1 MTDPSPAASQA
12 QSNASFFDG
21 PSTQG
26 SAAGGSFGSQSRRR
40 PRPANPSQSSI
51 NASNA
56 LHPQKKPR
64 QRSVSAQRELNAS
77 PEALAAVAAAT
88 MDVSSIRSLQDKKKG
103 AAVEWAKTTKY
114 CVAQLVGLP
123 MELRDIGDNYT
134 KRMTAVTDQSS
145 GNALLIKDH
154 GVDVWRYDDVQLLP
168 KPNHFPLPSD
178 ETPGRTVTSLQPLG
192 SLVSPI
198 GSSDESGLVVVM
210 PVSGRI
216 AYWDSISSAMTE
228 GLLQRKRGV
237 EGGIQLSSNEYAQS
251 ITNIEPAG
259 FVICTTTSRVIHMS
273 LRDGV
278 GKPVVQI
285 TTLKNIGS
293 SVVGGLLGG
302 LASAFKSG
310 SVKKEIVAV
319 RPGRVIGRAER
330 ELIVATSHGHLTRW
344 EVSRNGA
351 AVVLSDVD
359 LREQLLARVI
369 AVGPPSLHTLER
381 ESFTILDIAAGQSTP
396 DGGNVLVLTA
406 WEGDAEMGE
415 NMTHYALVLVT
426 LFRGSG
432 YAVKKAHYIT
442 CFQSPLRSITGV
454 VKPRLYLP
462 NPFRTA
468 FAVFSRAVVMVS
480 IIPEDMYNLPFEANL
495 PDVSYDSTTG
505 FEEVIDFK
513 SGSRVEIIGSGCEEL
528 AQETASFSSTSKN
541 LRMEVDGRDSR
552 RKYYSP
558 GVVIITKGAGVIK
571 LTVFDAESGDVRPK
585 PSPRPVPV
593 KSKMELAVF
602 FGINEKNLLN
612 FNGRPEITY
621 KTEDVEIAA
630 RSLSMDILCSHGQ
643 YLSSFGPSIDIYL
656 ESRAQK
662 LQALADYLRAVHRPI
677 SREIRWKL
685 LWDAEKVA
693 AARAVYRSF
702 AQKQSAGKDLSEGLL
717 REVVGAFFLKNS
729 IPTEGQN
736 PMREWFA
743 MHLPN
748 IWKLLPLL
756 RDSVSASNGNMGA
769 LVRRV
774 HESNEIILTVLSTA
788 QTFRTQHAH
797 LYNLEGD
804 LDENGVASFRNLD
817 APPWTSS
824 PEILNTLNRDIE
836 VNTKVLENPQLK
848 KEGEAFTESLLDQ
861 MVEMVEVSCR
871 NFVERATW
879 CETRKD
885 EALINEGKAIRHLY
899 LKERNRWIRALAE
912 ANRSD
917 SAISI
922 AERYRDYQTLVELA
936 FEEIVRINNF
946 MDKRA
951 AELSEPER
959 RACQTQRDATVAR
972 LEGYFEKFG
981 QEFAFV
987 LYEYQV
993 EMGNLKDLLVQ
1004 FPAFKGHLDAFL
1016 HSSSNYAKLRW
1027 INDVGTGKY
1036 REAGQ
1041 TLVETAEAEPYLWS
1055 HAVELSVGKLALMIG
1070 RSGSE
1075 LEHISRSFDT
1085 RLKLVDIQQGIQA
1098 HVYLEARGA
1107 IDAQAA
1113 TELAFTAFGSRVAPY
1128 QALRDIFKRNT
1139 GKVVTGQTMDAES
1152 TIDFLTLMHDD
1163 GERDEEEE
1171 DARWFGAFQMA
1182 LTVLSNAELDDS
1194 RKDAARKTI
1203 WRRLYNSENWI
1214 DILDPSQQNT
1224 TQIEARILDTNV
1236 FEVLMHGYREGLFDE
1251 HKASTP
1257 VSPSMSAVDAV
1268 QTVEALRTRF
1278 PDAAAHWLKT
1288 LQEELALEVREVGR
1302 MVDNNLEFW
1311 FPWMCETAR
1320 RMVAEEADMEEEG
1333 EGEGGRRL
1341 ALTNGQDSRDVSF
1354 EDSADAMDMS

>member
-1 MTDPSPAASQA
+1 MTDPSPVGSQA
-12 QSNASFFDG
+12 QSNASFLDG

-26 SAAGGSFGSQSRRR
+26 SAGSFGTQSRRR
-40 PRPANPSQSSI
+40 PRPQHQSQASI

-56 LHPQKKPR
+56 LHPQKKSR

-88 MDVSSIRSLQDKKKG
+88 IDVSSIRSLPEKKKG
-103 AAVEWAKTTKY
+103 AVVEWAKTTKY
-114 CVAQLVGLP
+114 CVAHLVGLP

-178 ETPGRTVTSLQPLG
+178 EVPGKIATSLQPLG

-210 PVSGRI
+210 PVTGRI

-228 GLLQRKRGV
+228 GLLQRRRGV
-237 EGGIQLSSNEYAQS
+237 EGAIPLASNEHAQS
-251 ITNIEPAG
+251 ITSIEPAG
-259 FVICTTTSRVIHMS
+259 FVVCTTTNRVVHLS

-285 TTLKNIGS
+285 TTLKSIGS

-310 SVKKEIVAV
+310 NVKKEIVAV

-330 ELIVATSHGHLTRW
+330 ELLVATSHGHLTRW

-359 LREQLLARVI
+359 LREQLIARAI
-369 AVGPPSLHTLER
+369 SVGPSSLHTLDR
-381 ESFTILDIAAGQSTP
+381 EAFTILDVAAGQSTAE
-396 DGGNVLVLTA
+396 GGNALVLAA
-406 WEGDAEMGE
+406 WDGDADMGE
-415 NMTHYALVLVT
+415 NMSHYTLFLVT
-426 LFRGSG
+426 LYRGSG
-432 YAVKKAHYIT
+432 FAIRKAHYIS
-442 CFQSPLRSITGV
+442 CFQSPLRETTGPSR
-454 VKPRLYLP
+454 PRIYLP
-462 NPFRTA
+462 NPYRTA
-468 FAVFSRAVVMVS
+468 FAVFPKAVVMVS
-480 IIPEDMYNLPFEANL
+480 IVPEDMYSLPFGADI
-495 PDVSYDSTTG
+495 PDVAYDSKHG
-505 FEEVIDFK
+505 FEDVIDFK
-513 SGSRVEIIGSGCEEL
+513 AGSSVEIIGSGFEEL
-528 AQETASFSSTSKN
+528 TSETTSFSSASKN
-541 LRMEVDGRDSR
+541 MRMEVDGRDSR

-558 GVVIITKGAGVIK
+558 SVVIITKGAGVLK
-571 LTVFDAESGDVRPK
+571 LTVFDAESGEVRPK
-585 PSPRPVPV
+585 PSLRPVPA

-612 FNGRPEITY
+612 FNGRPEIAY
-621 KTEDVEIAA
+621 RTEEVEVAA

-643 YLSSFGPSIDIYL
+643 YLASYGPSIDIYL
-656 ESRAQK
+656 ETRAQK
-662 LQALADYLRAVHRPI
+662 LQALADYLRTVHRLI
-677 SREIRWKL
+677 SKEIRWKL

-717 REVVGAFFLKNS
+717 REIISAFFLKNG
-729 IPTEGQN
+729 IPTDGQN

-756 RDSVSASNGNMGA
+756 RECVSTGNGNMGA

-774 HESNEIILTVLSTA
+774 HESNEIMLTVLSTA
-788 QTFRTQHAH
+788 QTFRAQHAH

-804 LDENGVASFRNLD
+804 LDENGIASFRDLD

-836 VNTKVLENPQLK
+836 VTTKILENPQLR
-848 KEGEAFTESLLDQ
+848 KEGDGFVESVLNQ
-861 MVEMVEVSCR
+861 TVEMVEVSCR

-879 CETRKD
+879 CETRKE
-885 EALINEGKAIRHLY
+885 EALVKEGKDIRHLY
-899 LKERNRWIRALAE
+899 LKERNRWIRALAD

-917 SAISI
+917 NAIDI

-936 FEEIVRINNF
+936 FEEIVRINAYL
-946 MDKRA
+946 DKRA
-951 AELSEPER
+951 TELSEPER
-959 RACQTQRDATVAR
+959 KACQAQRDATVAR
-972 LEGYFEKFG
+972 LERYFERFG
-981 QEFAFV
+981 QDFAFV

-1004 FPAFKGHLDAFL
+1004 FPAFKGYLDTFL

-1027 INDVGTGKY
+1027 INDVGSGKY

-1055 HAVELSVGKLALMIG
+1055 QAVELSVGKLALMIG
-1070 RSGSE
+1070 RSGHE
-1075 LEHISRSFDT
+1075 LEHISRSFDS
-1085 RLKLVDIQQGIQA
+1085 RLKLVDLQQGIQTR
-1098 HVYLEARGA
+1098 VYLEARGA

-1113 TELAFTAFGSRVAPY
+1113 TEVAFSAFGSRVTPY

-1139 GKVVTGQTMDAES
+1139 GKVVTGQAMDAES
-1152 TIDFLTLMHDD
+1152 AIDFLTLMHEESE
-1163 GERDEEEE
+1163 ERDDEEE
-1171 DARWFGAFQMA
+1171 DDPKWFGAFQMA
-1182 LTVLSNAELDDS
+1182 LAVLSSAELDDN
-1194 RKDAARKTI
+1194 RKDMARNTI
-1203 WRRLYNSENWI
+1203 WRRLYMSENWL
-1214 DILDPSQQNT
+1214 DILDPSRQNT
-1224 TQIEARILDTNV
+1224 TQIEARILNTNAI
-1236 FEVLMHGYREGLFDE
+1236 EVLVYGYKEGIFE
-1251 HKASTP
+1251 AHKASAP
-1257 VSPSMSAVDAV
+1257 ISPSRSTYD
-1268 QTVEALRTRF
+1268 QTIDGLRVRF
-1278 PDAAAHWLKT
+1278 PDSPPHWLKT
-1288 LQEELALEVREVGR
+1288 LNEELMLEDREVMR
-1302 MVDNNLEFW
+1302 LVDNNLEFW
-1311 FPWMCETAR
+1311 FPWMCESAR
-1320 RMVAEEADMEEEG
+1320 RMAAEEADAMEP
-1333 EGEGGRRL
+1333 
-1341 ALTNGQDSRDVSF
+1341 ALLMNGSSSRDVSF
-1354 EDSADAMDMS
+1354 DDSADAMDVS